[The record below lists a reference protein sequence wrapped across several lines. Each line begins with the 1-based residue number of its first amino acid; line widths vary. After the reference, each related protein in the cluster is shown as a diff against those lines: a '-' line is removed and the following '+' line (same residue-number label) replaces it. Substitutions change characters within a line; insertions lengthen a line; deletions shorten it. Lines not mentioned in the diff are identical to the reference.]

1 MFSLATLMPFF
12 LALLALQLTP
22 GPDMLL
28 IVGRGVGQGRRVA
41 ILASIGATL
50 LAGLIQLPLL
60 ALGVASLLQRSEI
73 GFEVLRW
80 AGAVYLIW
88 LGVKIL
94 AQSSSSRTGAK
105 KMAPVADWTAMREG
119 MASNLSNPKA
129 WIFMLAFLPQFVDP
143 NSEWSVS
150 TQLLALGAMQKLS
163 GFTVLSLV
171 AFGAGGLGNW
181 LSERPDWVV
190 WQQRFTAAVFVG
202 IGTYLILGT
211 GARPA
216 RL

>member
-1 MFSLATLMPFF
+1 MFSLETLLPFF

-22 GPDMLL
+22 GPDMLF
-28 IVGRGVGQGRRVA
+28 VAGRGVGQGRRVA
-41 ILASIGATL
+41 VLAAVGATL

-60 ALGVASLLQRSEI
+60 TFGLASLIQRSEI
-73 GFEVLRW
+73 AFDLLRW

-88 LGVKIL
+88 LGVKL
-94 AQSSSSRTGAK
+94 WARSPGSPHATE
-105 KMAPVADWTAMREG
+105 KMAPAPGWAVMREG
-119 MASNLSNPKA
+119 MISNLSNPKA

-143 NSEWSVS
+143 NSDWSVG

-163 GFTVLSLV
+163 GFILLSLV
-171 AFGAGGLGNW
+171 ALGAGGLGDW
-181 LSERPDWVV
+181 LSERPNAVI

-202 IGTYLILGT
+202 IGIHLILGT